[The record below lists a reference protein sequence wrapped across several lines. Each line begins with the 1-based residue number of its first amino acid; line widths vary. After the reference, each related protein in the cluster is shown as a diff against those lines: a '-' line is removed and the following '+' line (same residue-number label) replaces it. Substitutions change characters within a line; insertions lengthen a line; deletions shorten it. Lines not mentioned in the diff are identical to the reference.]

1 VPGPAARVA
10 ANCLENP
17 IETGTTVPRA
27 CLAVGTFNLVA
38 GIELHATRPTLA
50 IFDETYAKPWRN
62 LRLLAFIERR
72 KCDRSGP

>member
-1 VPGPAARVA
+1 MPGPVAGVA
-10 ANCLENP
+10 ANCLKKP

-38 GIELHATRPTLA
+38 GVELHATRPTLA

-62 LRLLAFIERR
+62 LRLLASIERR
-72 KCDRSGP
+72 NCDSGEP